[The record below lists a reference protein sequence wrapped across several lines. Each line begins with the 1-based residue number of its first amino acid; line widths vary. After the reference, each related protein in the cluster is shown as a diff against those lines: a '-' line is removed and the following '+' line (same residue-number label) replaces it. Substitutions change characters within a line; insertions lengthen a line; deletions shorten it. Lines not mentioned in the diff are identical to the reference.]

1 MSTTVANKKAIN
13 KSTEKG
19 SPTSG
24 SSGLLYKI
32 EDRPPLSVAI
42 LLAFQNIIAAFGGIV
57 AVPLVVA
64 GALGLSVQDTAFM
77 VSAAIFVAG
86 IATFIQA
93 RGIWKIG
100 AKVPCIMGTDF
111 TFVAPSIAVGAVA
124 GLPGVF
130 GATILGSFIEMILS
144 RFLKPLMRFF
154 PPVVTGTVV
163 TLIGLTLLP
172 VSMDWAAG
180 GVGAADYGSLT
191 NIGVAVIVMT
201 IIILLNRYA
210 KGILSSASI
219 LVGIVVGYMISY
231 PLGMLNLD
239 AVREASWLA
248 LPSIFKYGIDF
259 NPVHVIP
266 FIAAYLVTSIE
277 TVGCL
282 MAIGEASDTE
292 LSSDQLSAG
301 LLADG
306 VGSFIAGFFGAGAN
320 TSFSQNVGL
329 IPLTRVASRY
339 VVIVAGVIL
348 GLLGLFPKFSTLIA
362 IMPNPVLGGAGIV
375 MFGVVAASGIKTLGR
390 VKGNNRNL
398 LIIAVSIAL
407 GLGTTMKPDFLA
419 NLPGILKSIFSSGIS
434 TGTVV
439 ALILNIILKEEKD
452 INEVNA

>member
-1 MSTTVANKKAIN
+1 MSTTISEKNVIN
-13 KSTEKG
+13 KPNKQNV
-19 SPTSG
+19 
-24 SSGLLYKI
+24 SSNKSNSALLYKI
-32 EDRPPLSVAI
+32 DDRPPLSVAI
-42 LLAFQNIIAAFGGIV
+42 LLGFQNIIAAFGGIV

-64 GALGLSVQDTAFM
+64 GALGLSVQDTAFL

-93 RGIWKIG
+93 KGIWKIG
-100 AKVPCIMGTDF
+100 ARIPCIMGTDF
-111 TFVAPSIAVGAVA
+111 TFVAPSIAVASAA
-124 GLPGVF
+124 GLPGMF
-130 GATILGSFIEMILS
+130 GATILGSFIEIIIS

-180 GVGAADYGSLT
+180 GFGAADYGSIT
-191 NIGVAVIVMT
+191 NVAVSLVVMT

-219 LVGIVVGYMISY
+219 LVGIVVGYIISY
-231 PLGMLNLD
+231 PLGMLD
-239 AVREASWLA
+239 FTAVKEASWIA

-259 NPVHVIP
+259 NPVNVIP

-282 MAIGEASDTE
+282 MAIGEASEVE
-292 LSSDQLSAG
+292 LSSEQLSAG

-306 VGSFIAGFFGAGAN
+306 IGSFIAGFFGAGAN

-329 IPLTRVASRY
+329 IPLTRVASRF
-339 VVIVAGVIL
+339 VIIVAGVIL
-348 GLLGLFPKFSTLIA
+348 MLLGLFPKFSTLIA

-398 LIIAVSIAL
+398 LIIAVSLAL
-407 GLGTTMKPDFLA
+407 GLGTTMRPDFLA
-419 NLPGILKSIFSSGIS
+419 NLPGILKSLFSSGIS
-434 TGTVV
+434 TGTIV
-439 ALILNIILKEEKD
+439 ALLLNIILKEEK
-452 INEVNA
+452 